1 MPTADLAYGV
11 HSDIVFALHTGRS
24 EVAQSAGLGRFVKL
38 PSWLTKVLFSLF
50 SLLRSFWFSSAEISE
65 TLRQIGPARLK

>member
-24 EVAQSAGLGRFVKL
+24 ELAQSAGLGRFVKL

-50 SLLRSFWFSSAEISE
+50 SLLRSFWFSSAEISK

>member
-24 EVAQSAGLGRFVKL
+24 ELAQSAGLGRFVNL
-38 PSWLTKVLFSLF
+38 PSWP

>member
-11 HSDIVFALHTGRS
+11 QSDIVFALHTGWS
-24 EVAQSAGLGRFVKL
+24 ELAQLGRFVKL